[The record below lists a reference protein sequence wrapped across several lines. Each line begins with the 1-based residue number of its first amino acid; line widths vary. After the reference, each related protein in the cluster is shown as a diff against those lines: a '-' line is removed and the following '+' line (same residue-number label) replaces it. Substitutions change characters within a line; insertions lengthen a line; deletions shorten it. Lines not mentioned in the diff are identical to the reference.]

1 MNSLGCREWG
11 DVAELEQVYERGE
24 QEQVYEHGE
33 VEVEVEDWAC
43 DWDRYPLKC
52 AGAGIAQG

>member
-1 MNSLGCREWG
+1 
-11 DVAELEQVYERGE
+11 VAELEQVYERGE

-33 VEVEVEDWAC
+33 VKVEVEDWVC

>member
-1 MNSLGCREWG
+1 
-11 DVAELEQVYERGE
+11 VAELEQVYECGK

-43 DWDRYPLKC
+43 GWDRYPLKC
-52 AGAGIAQG
+52 VGVGIAQG

>member
-1 MNSLGCREWG
+1 
-11 DVAELEQVYERGE
+11 VAELEQVYERGE

-33 VEVEVEDWAC
+33 VEVEDWAC

-52 AGAGIAQG
+52 TGAGIAQG